1 MRKRNMEENKFDLNS
16 LIGFVLLGAIM
27 IWYFYMN
34 QPSPEELERQKT
46 ESVQDSIDR
55 TQPDTGEPS
64 TVATPF
70 DALPADDADS
80 TALAETRNRLGMFA
94 YSSTLPSAGDAE
106 TVLEN
111 DLVRIKVSNKG
122 GQISEVLL
130 KEYKTF
136 DQKPLYVIRD
146 QNAMFNVAF
155 STEDNR
161 NLQTKDLYFE
171 PVLTQNGDNQ
181 VLSMKLKV
189 SADRYLEYR
198 YELAP
203 DDYMLGFALR
213 SQGMDQAINTSEP
226 VTLDWRLR
234 SFRTEKSVKYE
245 NQYTDLRY
253 LQDGEFEYM
262 NAMSDEDEETAR
274 DVEWI
279 AFKQQ
284 FFTSVLL
291 TDEPFESAQLK
302 SVNLVKDEDI
312 DTVFT
317 KQYRALI
324 PLQDKNGELDYS
336 MNMYYGPVD
345 YAVLSKYEG
354 RQLDRIVS
362 LGWGIFRWINKFV
375 FIPVFSVLSSLI
387 GNYGIVII
395 LMTIVVRIIMSP
407 VVYKSYLSSAK
418 MKVLRPEMMEINEKL
433 PGKENAMKRQQETM
447 ALQRKAGVNPLSG
460 CVPALIQMPVFFALF
475 RFFPA
480 NIDIRQHGFLWAD
493 DLSAYD
499 EVLKLPFKIPFYGD
513 HVSLFPILA
522 SVAIFFYMQM
532 TQSQQMSMQQPPQE
546 GMPDMQKMM
555 KMMMWFSPIM
565 MMFFFNSYASSLS
578 LYYFVS
584 NLLTIAIMLT
594 IKHFIID
601 EDKIHA
607 QIQENKKKPAKKK
620 SAFRQRLDEAMKQ
633 AQEQQERQRKMKK

>member
-1 MRKRNMEENKFDLNS
+1 MEEKKFDLNS

-34 QPSPEELERQKT
+34 QPTPEELEKQKT
-46 ESVQDSIDR
+46 EQIQEAEQAASQEAIDASEAQQTQVEPSMNEVSDSI
-55 TQPDTGEPS
+55 
-64 TVATPF
+64 
-70 DALPADDADS
+70 ALVNAN
-80 TALAETRNRLGMFA
+80 NRLGMFA
-94 YSSTLPSAGDAE
+94 YSNSLPSATDSE
-106 TVLEN
+106 TILEN

-122 GQISEVLL
+122 GQITEVLL
-130 KEYKTF
+130 KKFKTY
-136 DQKPLYVIRD
+136 DQKPLYVIKD
-146 QNAMFNVAF
+146 QNALFNISFA
-155 STEDNR
+155 TQDNR

-171 PVLTQNGDNQ
+171 PELTQNGENQ

-189 SADRYLEYR
+189 SRSQYLEYR
-198 YELAP
+198 YELKP
-203 DDYMLGFALR
+203 EDYMLDFGIR
-213 SQGMDQAINTSEP
+213 SQGMDRAINTSES
-226 VTLDWRLR
+226 VRLDWRLR
-234 SFRTEKSVKYE
+234 SFRTEKSIKYE

-253 LQDGEFEYM
+253 LQEGEFEYM
-262 NAMSDEDEETAR
+262 NAMSDEDEEEAK
-274 DVEWI
+274 DVGWI

-291 TDEPFESAQLK
+291 TEEPFSTAELK
-302 SVNLVKDEDI
+302 SLNLVEDEYI

-317 KQYRALI
+317 KQYSASI
-324 PLQDKNGELDYS
+324 PLEAKNGEFDYS

-345 YAVLSKYEG
+345 YAVLSTYKG
-354 RQLDRIVS
+354 KQLDRIVS
-362 LGWGIFRWINKFV
+362 LGWGIFRWINKYV
-375 FIPVFSVLSSLI
+375 FIPVFSVLSSII

-418 MKVLRPEMMEINEKL
+418 MKVLRPEMVEFNEKY
-433 PGKENAMKRQQETM
+433 PGKDKAMKRQQETM

-460 CVPALIQMPVFFALF
+460 CIPALIQMPVFFALF

-499 EVLKLPFKIPFYGD
+499 EVLQLPFKIPFYGD

-522 SVAIFFYMQM
+522 SIAIFFYMQM
-532 TQSQQMSMQQPPQE
+532 TQSQQMNMQQPQQE

-584 NLLTIAIMLT
+584 NLLTIGIMLV
-594 IKHFIID
+594 IKNFIID

-607 QIQENKKKPAKKK
+607 QIQENKKKPEKKK
-620 SAFRQRLDEAMKQ
+620 SAFRQRLDDAMKQ
-633 AQEQQERQRKMKK
+633 AQEQQQSQRKIKK